1 MRSKVGE
8 VVINVDEEPNNP
20 LIFGR
25 PFLATIGA
33 IVNFR
38 ERMIDFHLGKGN
50 ILHFDIKK

>member
-38 ERMIDFHLGKGN
+38 ERKIDFHLGKGN